1 MSQELGKI
9 QKPEVEKFI
18 KGRKLF
24 LVPII
29 YSAKGAPTEY
39 IEKFDLYWNQVEEQL
54 RNLEEKLGNVRR
66 VYHELISQN
75 GEDGLKILQELNPK
89 SYLIV
94 SQKCQNNAE
103 LNAVEDKELADE
115 NMDWQRCLYIGFIS
129 KKVAAKISEFYT
141 DSSRKRY
148 EYIAKQIDKTLGESE
163 IAILFI
169 REGHSVQFPKDIEVF
184 SVAPPALNDIYRWL
198 RDSANREKTE
208 NNS

>member
-1 MSQELGKI
+1 MAQELGKI
-9 QKPEVEKFI
+9 QKPEVEKFG

-29 YSAKGAPTEY
+29 YAAKDAPTEY
-39 IEKFDLYWNQVEEQL
+39 IEKFDLYWNQVSEQV
-54 RNLEEKLGNVRR
+54 RNLEEKLGSVRR
-66 VYHELISQN
+66 VYHELISQ
-75 GEDGLKILQELNPK
+75 GGKDGLKILEELNPK

-103 LNAVEDKELADE
+103 LFAVENQELADE
-115 NMDWQRCLYIGFIS
+115 NMDWQRCLLIGFIS
-129 KKVAAKISEFYT
+129 DKVATRISEFYM

-148 EYIAKQIDKTLGESE
+148 EYIGKQIDKTLGNNE

-169 REGHSVQFPKDIEVF
+169 REGHSVQFPKDIQVF

-198 RDSANREKTE
+198 RNRANRQKSEDD
-208 NNS
+208 S